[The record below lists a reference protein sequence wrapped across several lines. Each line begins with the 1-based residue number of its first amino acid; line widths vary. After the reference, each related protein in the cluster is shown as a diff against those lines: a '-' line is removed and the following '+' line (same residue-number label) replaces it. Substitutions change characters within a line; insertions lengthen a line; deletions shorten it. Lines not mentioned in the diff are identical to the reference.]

1 MDLVLSCLA
10 VLLGAS
16 IANVIDEAFGFTP
29 KVSAWLNSFLN
40 ES

>member
-1 MDLVLSCLA
+1 MDFVLSFLA

-16 IANVIDEAFGFTP
+16 IANVIDEMFEFTP
-29 KVSAWLNSFLN
+29 KLSAWLNSFLN